1 MIWSF
6 VVKLWDLFNCTLRCC
21 WTLCDEFD
29 ILLSFKFCKLSA
41 HSCYCWIDVSELLR
55 VFTDRPCC
63 SHAAPTSIR
72 KIIIH
77 YKYPF
82 SYLKFLFT
90 PLTPI
95 ICRLCSLAP
104 SRRLSASSR
113 DFPNT
118 AAPMCQIEDEGL
130 QSLMFYNPNKSFQFL
145 FALILEAFKSIG
157 NLIWNLF
164 W

>member
-55 VFTDRPCC
+55 VFTDRPFC

-82 SYLKFLFT
+82 LFLSKVSFHSID
-90 PLTPI
+90 PHHLQALFAGSIPEI
-95 ICRLCSLAP
+95 ISIVKGFPKYSGTYVSDRG
-104 SRRLSASSR
+104 RRFAII
-113 DFPNT
+113 DV
-118 AAPMCQIEDEGL
+118 L
-130 QSLMFYNPNKSFQFL
+130 QS
-145 FALILEAFKSIG
+145 
-157 NLIWNLF
+157 
-164 W
+164 